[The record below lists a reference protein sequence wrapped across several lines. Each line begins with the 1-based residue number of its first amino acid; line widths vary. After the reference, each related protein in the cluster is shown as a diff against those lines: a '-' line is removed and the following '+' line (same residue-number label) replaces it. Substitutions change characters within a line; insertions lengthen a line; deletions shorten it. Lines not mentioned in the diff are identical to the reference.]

1 MKEILDILKHF
12 VIGLVI
18 GLIASGLMVWSYNVG
33 KRHSTNTVDTITDTI
48 TVTDTIANWQY
59 DTVYF
64 NHYDTINTTDVVII
78 NDTVNDTTYI
88 QLPIYTYIFD
98 TIIQDT
104 NYKTSLR
111 AVTSGFNVT
120 MDSLY
125 LSTEIIKQEPKITPK
140 KWYQHIAPA
149 CGVGIG
155 TDGKIGLF
163 VGIGYEL

>member
-1 MKEILDILKHF
+1 MKKILDILKHF

-64 NHYDTINTTDVVII
+64 SHYDTINTTDVVII

-88 QLPIYTYIFD
+88 QLPIYTYIYD
-98 TIIQDT
+98 TTITDSTYRT
-104 NYKTSLR
+104 NLK
-111 AVTSGFNVT
+111 AVVSGFQCQ

-125 LSTEIIKQEPKITPK
+125 LNTEIMPQRVKKQP
-140 KWYQHIAPA
+140 WYGNIVPA
-149 CGVGIG
+149 VGVGFG
-155 TDGKIGLF
+155 TGGFGVFAGVGYTLF
-163 VGIGYEL
+163 

>member
-1 MKEILDILKHF
+1 MK
-12 VIGLVI
+12 
-18 GLIASGLMVWSYNVG
+18 Y
-33 KRHSTNTVDTITDTI
+33 TITHTAEWVLLAIITVLLCYTAWKSYTLKEKVEYI
-48 TVTDTIANWQY
+48 TVTDTVKICDTITNLQY

-64 NHYDTINTTDVVII
+64 NRYDTINTTDVVII

-104 NYKTSLR
+104 NYTTSLR

-125 LSTEIIKQEPKITPK
+125 LSTEIMPQKVKKQP
-140 KWYQHIAPA
+140 WYGNIVPA
-149 CGVGIG
+149 VGVGFG
-155 TDGKIGLF
+155 TGGFGVFAGVGYKIF
-163 VGIGYEL
+163 